1 MKLKLSTKIL
11 LAMGALILLASIIFT
26 IYIGNTVEPA
36 RNSNTEIQINNG
48 KIHVNVEEYNSET
61 ITVNQ

>member
-11 LAMGALILLASIIFT
+11 LAMGGLILLASIIFT

-36 RNSNTEIQINNG
+36 RDSNTEIQINNG
-48 KIHVNVEEYNSET
+48 QIRIQTEDFDTVI
-61 ITVNQ
+61 ITQ

>member
-11 LAMGALILLASIIFT
+11 LAMGGLILLASIVFT

-36 RNSNTEIQINNG
+36 RNSNTGFQINNG
-48 KIHVNVEEYNSET
+48 QIHIQTEDFDTVT
-61 ITVNQ
+61 ITQ